1 MKDSIQT
8 NYIKST
14 PDFVYVPPQP
24 LFNDSSK
31 NEKSSYSIYI
41 TKFKTSLYTFVLFL
55 LLSSTS
61 AYRILDIILKLI
73 TPNID
78 IIDEDCGEPALLG
91 RVIMGTILSIILFI
105 L

>member
-24 LFNDSSK
+24 LFDDSSK
-31 NEKSSYSIYI
+31 NEKSSYGIYI
-41 TKFKTSLYTFVLFL
+41 TKFKTAIYAFVLFMI
-55 LLSSTS
+55 LSSTS
-61 AYRILDIILKLI
+61 AYRILDIILKLV
-73 TPNID
+73 TPNIEIMD
-78 IIDEDCGEPALLG
+78 DQCDEPALLG
-91 RVIMGTILSIILFI
+91 RVIMGTLMSIILFI